1 MIGLES
7 IREEHIYWM
16 SDSLCVYL
24 CMCKRARDIQER
36 VGSKIE
42 GTVVHLLNDS
52 YVSIRQ
58 HTSAY
63 VSIHQHTYVS
73 IREHT

>member
-1 MIGLES
+1 
-7 IREEHIYWM
+7 M
-16 SDSLCVYL
+16 SDSLCLYL
-24 CMCKRARDIQER
+24 CVCKRERDIQER

-42 GTVVHLLNDS
+42 GTVVHLLNAS

-63 VSIHQHTYVS
+63 VRQHT
-73 IREHT
+73 